1 MLTVVM
7 TTRNGGHTLPIV
19 LDAFTRLEPP
29 VGGYRL
35 LVVDGGGSDGGE
47 VIIRAFA
54 NRLPITLINE
64 PGVGKAAAVNRGV
77 TAADGD
83 LVVFIDD
90 DTVPSPDWL
99 RALRGAANRYP
110 DYALFGGAVAPSW
123 PAAPRLRILDHVPL
137 GVTYGITPPALTEGA
152 VSPTLIHGSN
162 MAVRRQALERF
173 GRFQAHGG
181 DGEDNNV
188 GWETDFLLQASAAG
202 ERAWFVPTADVHHLI
217 WPHELAAQ
225 WIFRRAR
232 RFGRAVCRREMA
244 AGYPRNLPLVCGVP
258 VWLARRFVKEFSR
271 LISAMLKGREAQ
283 ALEARWEVNFLSG
296 YFAEAMRARIK
307 SDGPGS

>member
-29 VGGYRL
+29 LGGYRL
-35 LVVDGGGSDGGE
+35 VVVDGGSSDGSE

-54 NRLPITLINE
+54 NRLPITLLHGS
-64 PGVGKAAAVNRGV
+64 GVGKAAAVNRGIA
-77 TAADGD
+77 AADGD

-90 DTVPSPDWL
+90 DVVPSPDWL
-99 RALRGAANRYP
+99 RALRGAASRYS
-110 DYALFGGAVAPSW
+110 DYALFGGAVAPNW

-137 GVTYGITPPALTEGA
+137 SVTYGITPPALTEGA
-152 VSPTLIHGSN
+152 VSPTLIRGSN
-162 MAVRRQALERF
+162 LAVRRSALGRF
-173 GRFQAHGG
+173 GGFQAHGG
-181 DGEDNNV
+181 DDDEDNNI
-188 GWETDFLLQASAAG
+188 GWETDFLLRASAAG
-202 ERAWFVPTADVHHLI
+202 ERAWFVPTAEVHHLI

-244 AGYPRNLPLVCGVP
+244 AGYSQKLPLIGGVP
-258 VWLARRFVKEFSR
+258 VWLTRRFVKELAR
-271 LISAMLKGREAQ
+271 LISALLKGREAQ

-296 YFAEAMRARIK
+296 YFAEAVRTRRPDK
-307 SDGPGS
+307 LP